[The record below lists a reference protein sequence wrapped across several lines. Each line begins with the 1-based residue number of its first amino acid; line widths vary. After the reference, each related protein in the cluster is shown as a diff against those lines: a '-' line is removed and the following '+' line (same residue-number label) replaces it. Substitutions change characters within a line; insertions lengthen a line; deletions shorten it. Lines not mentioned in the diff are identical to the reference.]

1 MAQLSPTPSKPPGS
15 FLSVWEKWGGVFTKV
30 LTILVIP
37 LIGMVVTFYVRLSL
51 AEERI
56 AQLQAQRVEDTHR
69 LHELGARLDSVNS
82 SAVETN
88 AQIREVRVLVQ
99 TIRES
104 LRP

>member
-1 MAQLSPTPSKPPGS
+1 MAQSSSTPSRPPGS
-15 FLSVWEKWGGVFTKV
+15 FLSVWEKWGEVFTKV

-37 LIGMVVTFYVRLSL
+37 LMGMVVTFYVRLSL

-56 AQLQAQRVEDTHR
+56 AQLQAQHTNDERR
-69 LHELGARLDSVNS
+69 LQELGARLDTVNN

-88 AQIREVRVLVQ
+88 AQIREVRVLIQ